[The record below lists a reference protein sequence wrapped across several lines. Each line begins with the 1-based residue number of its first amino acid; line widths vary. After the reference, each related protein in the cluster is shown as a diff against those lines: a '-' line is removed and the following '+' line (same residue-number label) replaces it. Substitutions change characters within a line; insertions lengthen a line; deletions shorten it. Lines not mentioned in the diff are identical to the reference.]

1 MLRLCVFLVILAYG
15 SAYILGNGFVRHSRL
30 SSLNR
35 FRCAK
40 DSGEM
45 GDKSGTRK
53 DVITPTPGVSSL
65 DKFLMIYTCKICNGR
80 NAQMVSKVA
89 YNEGMV
95 VSTCKHC
102 SNRHLIADNERK
114 LDMGPDAPEYRKVEE
129 VLKERGETVNKL
141 QLTAED
147 LLEGRY
153 FVDKGDVI
161 DMGEHLNT
169 DIKGIRQPDGSVEL
183 FQDVDLQAEG
193 GLAKMDDSPKIPYN
207 DKIDGEEAEKEE

>member
-1 MLRLCVFLVILAYG
+1 MFKITIFVVILAALYFT
-15 SAYILGNGFVRHSRL
+15 NGFIVRHSGPSHLARL
-30 SSLNR
+30 WCAQDSS
-35 FRCAK
+35 
-40 DSGEM
+40 DM
-45 GDKSGTRK
+45 GDKSIDPRK

-65 DKFLMIYTCKICNGR
+65 DKFLMIYTCLICSGR

-129 VLKERGETVNKL
+129 VLKARGEMVNKL
-141 QLTAED
+141 QLTADD

-161 DMGEHLNT
+161 DMGGQVNDE
-169 DIKGIRQPDGSVEL
+169 IRGIRQTDGSVQL
-183 FQDVDLQAEG
+183 FKDMVDMEG
-193 GLAKMDDSPKIPYN
+193 EGLAKIDDTPKIPYTKKN
-207 DKIDGEEAEKEE
+207 NGKEEKEE